1 MMHVSSDHLDAYLMQ
16 TWMTNISMIMVLDL
30 DTIICANVQIFIYDA
45 ANFVTNQPTN
55 KGILG
60 VGLESYTFLHF
71 SCLVETPHLPP
82 PNKICW
88 SVTPELRHRGSQA
101 TATKFI

>member
-16 TWMTNISMIMVLDL
+16 TWMTNISMIMVIDL
-30 DTIICANVQIFIYDA
+30 DTIICANVQICIYGA

-71 SCLVETPHLPP
+71 TFFLSGRNPP
-82 PNKICW
+82 PAPAK
-88 SVTPELRHRGSQA
+88 
-101 TATKFI
+101 